1 MLRYVAVALR
11 LLFANHTPHRSGAEN
26 ALLRLLEG
34 LPSEHP
40 RAVACPAPG
49 ALASALAERAISQ
62 YSVPETDISL
72 RLHPIHTPLG
82 LARMTAAAVAL
93 RHTIRDF
100 RADLVHANSLRAGL
114 IALAATSLDGPPVV
128 VQSHDHL
135 PPGRVSQLTRRAVA
149 RGAGAVIA
157 VTDRTRANFDAGLPE
172 PVAERVYISVDHV
185 RFSPDAAPFP
195 DVRAELG
202 LPPGTP
208 LIGEVAQ
215 ITPWKGQDVA
225 IAALAEARRNVDA
238 HLLIVGEVAFTSR
251 RYDNE
256 AYRRS
261 LEDQVAR
268 LGLQRTVHFLGHRD
282 DIPGLMHA
290 LDILLLPS
298 RDEPF
303 GTVAA
308 EAMAMGTPAFV
319 SAEGGASE
327 YVEDRVNGRILPR
340 DDARAW
346 GAAVCELVTDP
357 ETGRRMG
364 VEARRT
370 AQRFNDETYSAE
382 VLAVYERVLSA
393 AAR

>member
-1 MLRYVAVALR
+1 MRI
-11 LLFANHTPHRSGAEN
+11 LFVNHTPHRSGAEN

-34 LPSEHP
+34 LPSEHA
-40 RAVACPAPG
+40 RAVTCPAPG
-49 ALASALAERAISQ
+49 ALSKALAERAITH
-62 YSVPETDISL
+62 YDLPGTDVSL
-72 RLHPIHTPLG
+72 RLHPLHTPLG
-82 LARMTAAAVAL
+82 LARITASAVAL
-93 RHTIRDF
+93 RRAVKSF
-100 RADLVHANSLRAGL
+100 RPDVVHANSLRAGF
-114 IALAATSLDGPPVV
+114 IALAGTAVDGPPVV

-135 PPGRVSQLTRRAVA
+135 PPGTVSQLTRWALA
-149 RGAGAVIA
+149 RGADAVIA
-157 VTDRTRANFDAGLPE
+157 VTDRTRANFDTGLPE
-172 PVAERVYISVDHV
+172 PVAQRVYISVDHA
-185 RFSPDAAPFP
+185 RFSPDAAQFH

-202 LPPGTP
+202 LAPGTH

-225 IAALAEARRNVDA
+225 IAALAEARRNVDT

-251 RYDNE
+251 RYDND

-261 LEDQVAR
+261 LENQVAR
-268 LGLQRTVHFLGHRD
+268 LGLQRAVHFLGQRD
-282 DIPGLMHA
+282 DVPSLMQD

-319 SAEGGASE
+319 SSKGGASE
-327 YVEDRVNGRILPR
+327 YVVDRVNGRILPR

-346 GAAVCELVTDP
+346 GAAICELLTDP

-364 VEARRT
+364 VQARRT
-370 AQRFNDETYSAE
+370 AQRFNDDTYSAE

-393 AAR
+393 ATP